1 MWKTDRLTH
10 VSPHFHF
17 RCNISPTIHTLTF
30 CTPCKAPLKIRVSLN
45 GAPEHDGAE
54 SQSLVSSAVLDWL
67 RSGCVHVCPP
77 ACCAT
82 EIYRVAYRWFTWI
95 YPTTTGERSPSEQYP
110 AKNNFCWT
118 LQTTADLLLHLS
130 IRKHK
135 YFFIKT
141 HQTDASQLKYV
152 LAADLIKF
160 FNNLDNA
167 SCRYLFV
174 MIFVFYV
181 FKCQQ
186 HRKPRV
192 RGATETNQTSSLQNK
207 IYMTDK

>member
-1 MWKTDRLTH
+1 MFLLIFTSDVTSL
-10 VSPHFHF
+10 P
-17 RCNISPTIHTLTF
+17 PY
-30 CTPCKAPLKIRVSLN
+30 TPSHSALPARRPFKIRVSLN

-135 YFFIKT
+135 YFSCRLNF
-141 HQTDASQLKYV
+141 L
-152 LAADLIKF
+152 
-160 FNNLDNA
+160 NNLDNA